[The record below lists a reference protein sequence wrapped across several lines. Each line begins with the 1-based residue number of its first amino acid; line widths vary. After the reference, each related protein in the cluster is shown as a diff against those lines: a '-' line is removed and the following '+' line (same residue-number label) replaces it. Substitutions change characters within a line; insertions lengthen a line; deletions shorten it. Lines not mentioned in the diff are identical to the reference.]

1 MFFEWRQVWLYEGYQ
16 ADGWEILAAWS
27 AQCLDTSHPCW
38 WYILSDPGI
47 THAVPFL
54 CMKWNSSSPD
64 LHCFALKAL
73 QLLAIFTTPW
83 RVSPKPIVTWH
94 FSWSRGI
101 SGQGGTCISLPCK
114 WQTCLRAYLWPQ
126 TQRHLANIWACQAIA
141 PSCSHTDI
149 QYTAGHSRFLLLHW
163 HQSTTMG
170 IGHAWAIEPGNRMP
184 MLDMARY
191 VARDQDH
198 VRVLVNRLDRKWLL
212 QNILD
217 VWCICWQWGE
227 YASTSTAGHIWL
239 AGTGCRYI
247 CRRITDQLHIT
258 SLKLKDL
265 IWAAGNAQHTA
276 SLNIFKP
283 QASSLEISWR
293 PLHLNIEMNTSVCTL
308 PWSWEQV
315 GSPCLNIF
323 VPSPFYIIITVLLR
337 AIRDLRTFFP
347 ELSTEASLRLP
358 GRIWAGFAGPPTR
371 LNQAVDLL
379 NPIWLNC

>member
-47 THAVPFL
+47 TNAAPFL
-54 CMKWNSSSPD
+54 CMKWNSSTPD
-64 LHCFALKAL
+64 LHSFALKAL

-149 QYTAGHSRFLLLHW
+149 QYTAGRSRFLLLHW

-191 VARDQDH
+191 VARDRDH

-212 QNILD
+212 QNISD

-227 YASTSTAGHIWL
+227 YASTSAARHIWL

-283 QASSLEISWR
+283 QASSLEFSWMKTTSPQYR
-293 PLHLNIEMNTSVCTL
+293 DHFALYIRTSGNFPL
-308 PWSWEQV
+308 
-315 GSPCLNIF
+315 GSPCLYIF
-323 VPSPFYIIITVLLR
+323 VPSPFYIIIN
-337 AIRDLRTFFP
+337 
-347 ELSTEASLRLP
+347 
-358 GRIWAGFAGPPTR
+358 WPPKS
-371 LNQAVDLL
+371 N
-379 NPIWLNC
+379 

>member
-1 MFFEWRQVWLYEGYQ
+1 
-16 ADGWEILAAWS
+16 
-27 AQCLDTSHPCW
+27 
-38 WYILSDPGI
+38 
-47 THAVPFL
+47 
-54 CMKWNSSSPD
+54 MKWNSSTPD
-64 LHCFALKAL
+64 LHSFALKAL

-149 QYTAGHSRFLLLHW
+149 QYTAGRSRFLLLHW

-227 YASTSTAGHIWL
+227 YASTSAAGHVGISGWQL
-239 AGTGCRYI
+239 ARVAGTSVGVSPTNYI
-247 CRRITDQLHIT
+247 
-258 SLKLKDL
+258 S
-265 IWAAGNAQHTA
+265 
-276 SLNIFKP
+276 P
-283 QASSLEISWR
+283 ASSSKTWYER
-293 PLHLNIEMNTSVCTL
+293 PAMLNTPRAWIFLSPKLHHWKLVEDHFTST
-308 PWSWEQV
+308 
-315 GSPCLNIF
+315 
-323 VPSPFYIIITVLLR
+323 
-337 AIRDLRTFFP
+337 
-347 ELSTEASLRLP
+347 
-358 GRIWAGFAGPPTR
+358 
-371 LNQAVDLL
+371 
-379 NPIWLNC
+379 